1 LPIGHDSY
9 LKINRQLES
18 FAATE
23 TYAMSLANRLFF
35 FLDINTSFKEEA
47 HEHQLSHQDTRLN
60 GFLRIERK
68 GNI

>member
-1 LPIGHDSY
+1 
-9 LKINRQLES
+9 
-18 FAATE
+18 
-23 TYAMSLANRLFF
+23 MSLANRLFF

-60 GFLRIERK
+60 GFLRIERE